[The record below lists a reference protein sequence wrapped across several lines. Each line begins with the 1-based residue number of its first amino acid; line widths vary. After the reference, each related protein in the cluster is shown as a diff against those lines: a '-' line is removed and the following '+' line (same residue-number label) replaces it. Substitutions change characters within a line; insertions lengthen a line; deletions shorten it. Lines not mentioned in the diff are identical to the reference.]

1 MTVLAEID
9 PYQALIVNAGV
20 AGVFIVLF
28 LLGQIY
34 TRPSVDRERQLAD
47 ISRQRDDAEI
57 ARQRALIDTLV
68 AVYNSEVLP
77 TLASYEKVLPP
88 ILDRIEKTF
97 IRIETILD
105 RHERELDIRDIE
117 RRRGAGAKASET

>member
-1 MTVLAEID
+1 MLAVD

-34 TRPSVDRERQLAD
+34 SKTSVERERELAQQAQ
-47 ISRQRDDAEI
+47 QRDDAEI
-57 ARQRALIDTLV
+57 ARMRALVDTLV

-88 ILDRIEKTF
+88 LLNKNEQIFERVQKILDM
-97 IRIETILD
+97 
-105 RHERELDIRDIE
+105 HERELELRDRE
-117 RRRGAGAKASET
+117 RRNA

>member
-1 MTVLAEID
+1 MLLAVD

-28 LLGQIY
+28 LMGQIY
-34 TRPSVDRERQLAD
+34 SRQSVERERQLANEA
-47 ISRQRDDAEI
+47 QARDDAEI
-57 ARQRALIDTLV
+57 ARMRALIDTLV

-88 ILDRIEKTF
+88 LLDKNQAILDRVSKV
-97 IRIETILD
+97 LD
-105 RHERELDIRDIE
+105 LHERELELRDRE
-117 RRRGAGAKASET
+117 RRGARN

>member
-1 MTVLAEID
+1 MTFLATVD
-9 PYQALIVNAGV
+9 PYEALIVNAGV

-28 LLGQIY
+28 LMGQVY
-34 TRPSVDRERQLAD
+34 TRPSVDRERQLYD
-47 ISRQRDDAEI
+47 LSRQRDDSEI

-88 ILDRIEKTF
+88 LLERIEKIF
-97 IRIETILD
+97 VRIETILE
-105 RHERELDIRDIE
+105 RHERELDIRDLE
-117 RRRGAGAKASET
+117 RRRGTGATTKEA